1 MKYIAVLEYE
11 HLDNGMFL
19 TSFAQSLAQKKPR
32 GIIIHSDSEYTER
45 ILQTG
50 VMREEATIR
59 AIKDLNHRLVALFAD
74 NGISTIALNGYQKS
88 LIKKEGETIS
98 VDVQQLQRLPAQPV
112 ILLSA
117 LAVDPSGNITP
128 IPLPELASALKHAL
142 DIEDDISIFSI
153 HEASEIINNEF
164 PVVVRPDEAD
174 PDFKEKHLPENFR
187 KVSFPVRVATAQ
199 TFNKNNI
206 ET

>member
-117 LAVDPSGNITP
+117 LAVDRGGNVTA
-128 IPLPELASALKHAL
+128 IPLPELANALKNAL

-164 PVVVRPDEAD
+164 PVVVRPDETA